1 VRIGITPDAVTVA
14 GTVGSVAAALVF
26 LPRGQ
31 LFFGTLGVTVFVLFD
46 LVDGAVA
53 RAKGKGTPFGAVLD
67 STCDRIADGA
77 LFAALTWWALGIGQ
91 ARVLGVAAL
100 ICLVAGQLI
109 SYIKA
114 RAEGAGL
121 RVVGGLVERAERLI
135 LAWSAPGSRASGCRT
150 RWTGAMGARGRRRCG
165 RGPTAG
171 RGAPQRRDLRPS
183 PPRNEPH
190 GTCSTPRVALVRLL
204 PERVA
209 QAAFRLGADL
219 AVRRNGPGVRQLRA
233 NLARPRRRAPRA
245 RGHAQLRP
253 LLVRDVPTA
262 RRGRRAHVAATTV
275 TNPAPF
281 HEALDTGRG
290 LIVALSTQRELGCG
304 GRLADRDAAPPRADP
319 VFTTVGQRL
328 RPESVYRRFVAHR
341 VALGFDMVEEGAYR
355 ALLRRLRGGG
365 VVCVL
370 ADRDVLGASLD
381 VTLLGE
387 PARLPSGPARL
398 AALTGATLLPDPARV
413 LARGLDDRVRRAR
426 PVPDVEKAT
435 QALGDAL
442 MELVAD
448 GPRPVGTSCSRCGRP
463 IGGEP
468 PDRDGLPVLA
478 RRAGRRPGARARAW
492 RRRCGPAA
500 TSWRCWRPAE
510 GPVP

>member
-1 VRIGITPDAVTVA
+1 MNLTDLQYAA
-14 GTVGSVAAALVF
+14 GW
-26 LPRGQ
+26 R
-31 LFFGTLGVTVFVLFD
+31 
-46 LVDGAVA
+46 
-53 RAKGKGTPFGAVLD
+53 
-67 STCDRIADGA
+67 
-77 LFAALTWWALGIGQ
+77 
-91 ARVLGVAAL
+91 
-100 ICLVAGQLI
+100 
-109 SYIKA
+109 
-114 RAEGAGL
+114 
-121 RVVGGLVERAERLI
+121 
-135 LAWSAPGSRASGCRT
+135 
-150 RWTGAMGARGRRRCG
+150 
-165 RGPTAG
+165 
-171 RGAPQRRDLRPS
+171 
-183 PPRNEPH
+183 
-190 GTCSTPRVALVRLL
+190 LVRLL

-233 NLARPRRRAPRA
+233 NLARLGAAQRTRDGMRSYA
-245 RGHAQLRP
+245 RYWCETFRLRSA
-253 LLVRDVPTA
+253 DGA
-262 RRGRRAHVAATTV
+262 RMVAATTV
-275 TNPAPF
+275 TNEAPF

-290 LIVALSTQRELGCG
+290 LIIALSHSGNW
-304 GRLADRDAAPPRADP
+304 DAAGVWLIETLRRRGLEP

-398 AALTGATLLPDPARV
+398 AALTGATLLPTRLGFSQDGWTIAFAAPV
-413 LARGLDDRVRRAR
+413 

-448 GPRPVGTSCSRCGRP
+448 DPTGWHVLQPLWTA
-463 IGGEP
+463 
-468 PDRDGLPVLA
+468 DR
-478 RRAGRRPGARARAW
+478 R
-492 RRRCGPAA
+492 
-500 TSWRCWRPAE
+500 
-510 GPVP
+510 